1 MKPNSTASC
10 ASAASVSSMKSPS
23 WASSSSPTVWSRLT
37 RSRAVLQ
44 ELGDAV
50 RGDVQLRGPAPPRW
64 RPGRAAGASRRRVR
78 SSLLTCSTRWT
89 GSRMVRPW
97 SAIAAGDRLPDPP
110 GRVRRE
116 LEALGVV
123 ELLHRADQAEVA
135 LLDQVQERQPVAGVA
150 LGQRDDQPQVGLQQ
164 VLLGPAAVGRQRLQ
178 VPALGRGEL
187 LAGVGE
193 QVVGVEAGLDPLGQL
208 DLLLGVEQ
216 GDLADL
222 VEVDPDQV
230 GGQRRGLLVQ
240 VGQDLVVRG
249 GRVGTG
255 RVRPHRWP
263 LRTVRPRHDARLHR
277 RAAARRGRIGA
288 RKRHGTDSRVGCG
301 ATAMFNVS

>member
-23 WASSSSPTVWSRLT
+23 WASSSSPTVWSSVT
-37 RSRAVLQ
+37 RSRPYWKSSVTRCAVMSSSSAQLLLGRVAAELLVQQPAGPLQ
-44 ELGDAV
+44 LVDLLDQVDGQPD
-50 RGDVQLRGPAPPRW
+50 GPALVGHR
-64 RPGRAAGASRRRVR
+64 
-78 SSLLTCSTRWT
+78 
-89 GSRMVRPW
+89 
-97 SAIAAGDRLPDPP
+97 AGDGLPDPP

-123 ELLHRADQAEVA
+123 ELLDRADQAEVA
-135 LLDQVQERQPVAGVA
+135 LLDQVQERQAVAGVA

-164 VLLGPAAVGRQRLQ
+164 VLLGPAPVDGERLQ
-178 VPALGRGEL
+178 VTALGRGQL
-187 LAGVGE
+187 GGRIGQ
-193 QVVGVEAGLDPLGQL
+193 QVVGVEPGLDPLGEL

-216 GDLADL
+216 RDLADL

-240 VGQDLVVRG
+240 VRKTLVDLSAGVDGG

-255 RVRPHRWP
+255 RVRPHR
-263 LRTVRPRHDARLHR
+263 RVAASG
-277 RAAARRGRIGA
+277 AAA
-288 RKRHGTDSRVGCG
+288 T
-301 ATAMFNVS
+301 